1 MKAKSLVRHERFWID
16 VSKDLK
22 QLETDADGKASSGVS
37 GA

>member
-22 QLETDADGKASSGVS
+22 QLETDAGGKASSRVS